1 MRTIAINGTS
11 GLIGSQICKY
21 FANKYHILRIKRD
34 DYLIPQV
41 ELADKL
47 KGADIVIN
55 LAGERIS
62 PFMSTKKRKRVYES
76 RVFTTINLVNA
87 INAMDVKPE
96 LFLSFSAIGIYDF
109 EHHHEEGSLCFT
121 NDFLSELCLDWE
133 SAASGVKGSNVLIVR
148 TGIVLSIE
156 GGLLATVLKTLKL
169 PLGLYFGKGNQ
180 PMSFIHIYDFLRA
193 IEFCIERDLNGI
205 VNFVG
210 PEPCSYYDF
219 INAVC
224 REQGVPKVIGLP
236 AFIIRLTLGK
246 QSSMLLKGQYVLPGV
261 LQKEGFQFKF
271 VEITDAIN
279 HLMTLNK

>member
-34 DYLIPQV
+34 DYLIPPA

-62 PFMSTKKRKRVYES
+62 PFMSAKKRKRVYES
-76 RVFTTINLVNA
+76 RVFTTINLVNT
-87 INAMDVKPE
+87 INAMDVKPV
-96 LFLSFSAIGIYDF
+96 LFISFSAIGIYDF
-109 EHHHEEGSLCFT
+109 EYHHDERSLSFN

-133 SAASGVKGSNVLIVR
+133 SVASGVKGSNVLIVR

-224 REQGVPKVIGLP
+224 REQCVPKVIGLP

-271 VEITDAIN
+271 AEITDAIN